1 MGPQGLVTQGDEPPV
16 ERELPRQV
24 PIGLLLDAIS
34 FSFVHSPSHRVSL
47 SKPSSEESGRSGT
60 DLDGKTVLITG
71 ATGFLG
77 SHLSHRVVAEG
88 AAVYVVT
95 RTPEASA
102 DGPEH
107 WIETPLEDL
116 RPATWTASGAPR
128 FDLVFHL
135 GAFTPKNHAERDR
148 AEDISR
154 SNQEGTRALLS
165 SFPIPPGRIV
175 FASTLDVY
183 GTPTGSVLDERSPLA
198 PGSLYAESKLWCEGA
213 LADFARSSGSET
225 VTLRYGH
232 LFGPGEERYEKL
244 IPNTIRRILEG
255 QPPVVVGTGEARQ
268 DLLYV
273 DDAVEAT
280 VRAAFAPSPPAVINV
295 TRGESHSVDEVIGAL
310 VAASGYE
317 GPVER
322 KPATGAE
329 ESWTFDPHLMR
340 ETLGRWPM
348 VSLEEG
354 LEREVAQ
361 WARVESPP

>member
-1 MGPQGLVTQGDEPPV
+1 
-16 ERELPRQV
+16 
-24 PIGLLLDAIS
+24 
-34 FSFVHSPSHRVSL
+34 VSL
-47 SKPSSEESGRSGT
+47 SKPSSVQSGRSGA
-60 DLDGKTVLITG
+60 DLEGKTVLITG
-71 ATGFLG
+71 ATGFVG
-77 SHLSHRVVAEG
+77 SHLRRRVVAEG
-88 AAVYVVT
+88 AVVYVVT
-95 RTPEASA
+95 RTPEAAA
-102 DGPEH
+102 DGPEY
-107 WIETPLEDL
+107 WIETPLEDI
-116 RPATWTASGAPR
+116 RPTTWTTSGAPD

-165 SFPIPPGRIV
+165 SFPTPPGRIV
-175 FASTLDVY
+175 FPSTLDVY
-183 GTPTGSVLDERSPLA
+183 GTPTGSELDEQSPLA

-213 LADFARSSGSET
+213 LADFARRSGSDA

-244 IPNTIRRILEG
+244 IPNTIRRILAG

-280 VRAAFAPSPPAVINV
+280 LRAGSATSPPLVINV
-295 TRGESHSVDEVIGAL
+295 VRGESHSVNEVIAAL
-310 VAASGYE
+310 IAASGYE

-322 KPATGAE
+322 KSATGAE
-329 ESWTFDPHLMR
+329 VSWSFDPHLMR

-348 VSLEEG
+348 VPLEQG
-354 LEREVAQ
+354 LEREVAE
-361 WARVESPP
+361 WAT